1 MFEMSKDD
9 RVFQI
14 VKESNTEEHCVSLR
28 QQIKLC
34 GKPSSAVLVKVKDGQ
49 RRVQADY
56 AMVFDMSDCVDDL
69 YSDCESD
76 TTKEPPEVEISG
88 GVVAGPNDFPFMVR
102 LRIQGARGSP
112 GTCGGSLIHNKFF
125 LSALHCFQTE
135 GRFDFRTHCFRRGS
149 INGRCY
155 AVVREH
161 FVDKSDPGEVRI
173 NIVNIYNAP
182 SDSSDLVVGELERAV
197 ALDDKAQV
205 VQVSSEP
212 LEAGEFVTTAGWGLF
227 GPTGHLSNVL
237 RRTELEVSVGGREEF
252 VKTKV
257 GKNKLGIPVDP
268 CEGDSGG
275 PLLKWSDSFEAF
287 VLYATLNG
295 RGYDCFLNS
304 TDGDGFW
311 NSVFPHISWINNF
324 TKGKKTFV

>member
-28 QQIKLC
+28 HQIKLC

-69 YSDCESD
+69 YSDCESE

-149 INGRCY
+149 INGQ
-155 AVVREH
+155 
-161 FVDKSDPGEVRI
+161 
-173 NIVNIYNAP
+173 
-182 SDSSDLVVGELERAV
+182 SS
-197 ALDDKAQV
+197 
-205 VQVSSEP
+205 
-212 LEAGEFVTTAGWGLF
+212 
-227 GPTGHLSNVL
+227 
-237 RRTELEVSVGGREEF
+237 
-252 VKTKV
+252 
-257 GKNKLGIPVDP
+257 
-268 CEGDSGG
+268 
-275 PLLKWSDSFEAF
+275 
-287 VLYATLNG
+287 Y
-295 RGYDCFLNS
+295 
-304 TDGDGFW
+304 
-311 NSVFPHISWINNF
+311 
-324 TKGKKTFV
+324 

>member
-1 MFEMSKDD
+1 MWPRSPFLLFLLLQSVMLKQIHLTCKTVDRPFCGTYQLRDNLWSGEEVFEMSKDD

-49 RRVQADY
+49 RSVQADY
-56 AMVFDMSDCVDDL
+56 AMVFDTSDCVDDL

-182 SDSSDLVVGELERAV
+182 SDSSDLVVGELERPV
-197 ALDDKAQV
+197 VLDDKAQV
-205 VQVSSEP
+205 VQVSFQP
-212 LEAGEFVTTAGWGLF
+212 LEAGDFVTTAGWGLF

-237 RRTELEVSVGGREEF
+237 RRTELEVSVGGKGER

-257 GKNKLGIPVDP
+257 GKTRSRRYK
-268 CEGDSGG
+268 C
-275 PLLKWSDSFEAF
+275 
-287 VLYATLNG
+287 
-295 RGYDCFLNS
+295 
-304 TDGDGFW
+304 
-311 NSVFPHISWINNF
+311 
-324 TKGKKTFV
+324 